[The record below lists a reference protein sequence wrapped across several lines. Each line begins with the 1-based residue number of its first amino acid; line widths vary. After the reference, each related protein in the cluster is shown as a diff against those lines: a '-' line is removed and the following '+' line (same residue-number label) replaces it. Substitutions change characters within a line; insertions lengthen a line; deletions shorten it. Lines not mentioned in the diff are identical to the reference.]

1 MGARQFQSP
10 WGLPSETPPRERG
23 CTHREGMRGDARVEI
38 DITRIAFA
46 MGMPPFLFLLFSL
59 VHLRIPSSPCGK
71 AYTFFPYN
79 SWLSVPW

>member
-38 DITRIAFA
+38 DIIRIAFA
-46 MGMPPFLFLLFSL
+46 MGMPPFLFPLFSL
-59 VHLRIPSSPCGK
+59 VHLRIPCSPCGK
-71 AYTFFPYN
+71 AYTFF
-79 SWLSVPW
+79 L